1 MTWTYRLHTLS
12 LACLLACGG
21 GGKTS
26 DTGTGT
32 GTGSTSATGG
42 TTAATSSG
50 TSDASSGGQS
60 GTGSTGATT
69 TTTTT
74 SATTTTTTTEGT
86 SSTSAGSST
95 GGSSGGSSGASSGGS
110 SGGVCSQESESCA
123 NGELCCDG
131 LTCCEG
137 VPVPPGKEFCGV
149 MCPDSDRN
157 LKTDFRALDPQE
169 VLARVAALEVTTWR
183 YKKDAPEVR
192 HLGPMAQD
200 FRAAFGLWDTDRMI
214 FPLDAAGV
222 SLAAIQGLHQ
232 RVVAAEGEVEALRAR
247 LAGLEAR
254 LAELEAPRLPPDAR
268 PVTLAR

>member
-123 NGELCCDG
+123 NGELCCAN
-131 LTCCEG
+131 LECCAG
-137 VPVPPGKEFCGV
+137 IPVPPGKEFCSD
-149 MCPDSDRN
+149 MCPISDRN
-157 LKTDFRALDPQE
+157 AKTDLRAVDPQE
-169 VLARVAALEVTTWR
+169 VLRKVAELDITTWR

-200 FRAAFGLWDTDRMI
+200 FKAAFGLGDTDRMI
-214 FPLDAAGV
+214 FPLDATGV
-222 SLAAIQGLHQ
+222 SMAAIQALHQ
-232 RVVAAEGEVEALRAR
+232 RLGAAEAENDDLRDR
-247 LAGLEAR
+247 LGRLERR
-254 LAELEAPRLPPDAR
+254 LAELETR
-268 PVTLAR
+268 